1 MEITVI
7 LSQENETLPRA
18 ELLARLGTLNI
29 KYEILNE
36 YPGIVELEVD
46 ATKDEV
52 SELGAHLAYTHE
64 ILSFITV
71 PFLLFIFISL
81 FSFSHSILS
90 PNFNCLAII
99 AAFLA
104 SYRIWNC
111 EYLSAI
117 NTSNSSNPGFLLLF
131 LKT

>member
-64 ILSFITV
+64 ILYTIK
-71 PFLLFIFISL
+71 
-81 FSFSHSILS
+81 
-90 PNFNCLAII
+90 
-99 AAFLA
+99 
-104 SYRIWNC
+104 
-111 EYLSAI
+111 
-117 NTSNSSNPGFLLLF
+117 
-131 LKT
+131 KTTQIGRAHV